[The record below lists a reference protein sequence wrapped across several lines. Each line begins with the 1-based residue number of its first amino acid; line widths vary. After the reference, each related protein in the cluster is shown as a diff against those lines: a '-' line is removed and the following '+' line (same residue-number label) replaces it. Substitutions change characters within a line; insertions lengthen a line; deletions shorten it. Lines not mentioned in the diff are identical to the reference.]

1 MAITGSSPLSLY
13 FHIPFCKK
21 KCPYCHFYVTRDDE
35 IKKDELLLAFFKEW
49 DLLDITTHSE
59 IHSIYLGGGTPS
71 LFGPQRVEKL
81 LDFIF
86 SKSLKRID
94 PLEVTLEINPED
106 VTLEKMIGFKKA
118 GINRISMGVQALHDP
133 SLVSLGRNHNSKKS
147 IEAIFIIKE
156 AGFDNISIDLM
167 YDRPHQKLE
176 DWEKELSLLKNLPIT
191 HLSLYNLT
199 IEEGSAYKKQENKI
213 RLTLP
218 KEEESLKL
226 HNVAIEGLKEAG
238 FERYEISAFCKNN
251 LKSVHNLGYWQ
262 GRPFYGFGP
271 SAFSYIDKKRGK
283 NISHIDQY
291 LTQINKGTLPIDF
304 AEELDAT
311 SSQKE
316 MLAVG
321 LRVADGVDLD
331 QFQNTYGLL
340 TKETNNTILRL
351 IDEGYLAKSINQI
364 QLTSYGQLF
373 YDDVGVA
380 LI

>member
-49 DLLDITTHSE
+49 DLLDIPTHSE

-147 IEAIFIIKE
+147 MEAIFIIKE

-271 SAFSYIDKKRGK
+271 SAFSYINKKRGK

-351 IDEGYLAKSINQI
+351 IDEGYLAKNINQI